1 MCPVGPGGSQHSR
14 ATPTSPSL
22 AGQRNHQRHP
32 RSVPG
37 HLSFSTPLLDM
48 NSTAR
53 DTVCC
58 FILLFFLLIFI
69 YLFVPFLFCVCVFAC
84 FCFCMCVVVF
94 RLLLLLLCLF
104 VWFLV
109 CCFCGF
115 VAFYYC
121 CWCPPPPPPT
131 NNNNKKPHHQSQMG
145 GSCCFGGG
153 GGGNLFL
160 FYGSVRQGACCDI
173 ANSSTMTRESNYR
186 FTNCFPI
193 SPDCCRLLVLS
204 DVEGA
209 LLRTLRLRLKDLCG
223 GKLMFAEINRGCGG
237 GWGRVTVQLSNKV
250 KFYGISFSKFLEL
263 IILCQDLNQSK
274 LTSVRFLLSF
284 FLFYY
289 H

>member
-1 MCPVGPGGSQHSR
+1 MLYYYFFFNCFLWLPASIIIIITFFNCFLCLNAVRGQTIREALHHRNGEEKRWLCGRVEPVM
-14 ATPTSPSL
+14 
-22 AGQRNHQRHP
+22 
-32 RSVPG
+32 
-37 HLSFSTPLLDM
+37 F
-48 NSTAR
+48 
-53 DTVCC
+53 
-58 FILLFFLLIFI
+58 LLF
-69 YLFVPFLFCVCVFAC
+69 
-84 FCFCMCVVVF
+84 
-94 RLLLLLLCLF
+94 
-104 VWFLV
+104 W
-109 CCFCGF
+109 
-115 VAFYYC
+115 
-121 CWCPPPPPPT
+121 
-131 NNNNKKPHHQSQMG
+131 
-145 GSCCFGGG
+145 GGG
-153 GGGNLFL
+153 GGGGWGVNLFL

-173 ANSSTMTRESNYR
+173 ANSSTMTRESNDR

-237 GWGRVTVQLSNKV
+237 GWGRVTIQLSNKV